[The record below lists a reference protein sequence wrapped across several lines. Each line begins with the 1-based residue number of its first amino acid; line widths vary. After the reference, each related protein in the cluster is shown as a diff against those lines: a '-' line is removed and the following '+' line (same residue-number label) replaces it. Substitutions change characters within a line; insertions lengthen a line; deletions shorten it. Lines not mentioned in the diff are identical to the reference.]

1 MTTITINPLD
11 PDQFY
16 AQNVTWVTQSSKILE
31 STDATSLHLDIGR
44 RAMDAR
50 RALFALTKN
59 GRDLTN
65 SEREQRKELHHTMQ
79 VCVPAFRRSLALQR
93 NLHAGNHKATRKA
106 AARLAA
112 FLLAMVAQS
121 SLFPKNANLDSF
133 SEQHDVTL
141 PRGLGR
147 THRSVA
153 LTLLRDHAH
162 LFAPCPAWVE
172 PVVVC
177 PTHITAQTASY
188 ERHRRDENLRRI
200 ALRDKI
206 IDLGVLTADEEQL
219 LMRML

>member
-106 AARLAA
+106 AADPALPEALEKLNLGFSYLDAPEFGAA
-112 FLLAMVAQS
+112 M
-121 SLFPKNANLDSF
+121 K
-133 SEQHDVTL
+133 
-141 PRGLGR
+141 
-147 THRSVA
+147 
-153 LTLLRDHAH
+153 RDHEFFKE
-162 LFAPCPAWVE
+162 LVP
-172 PVVVC
+172 
-177 PTHITAQTASY
+177 
-188 ERHRRDENLRRI
+188 
-200 ALRDKI
+200 K
-206 IDLGVLTADEEQL
+206 LGI
-219 LMRML
+219 RS

>member
-1 MTTITINPLD
+1 MC
-11 PDQFY
+11 
-16 AQNVTWVTQSSKILE
+16 AVASR
-31 STDATSLHLDIGR
+31 AGR
-44 RAMDAR
+44 RPSPVTRVSAPGLRPCASAAACACTPERLQLAHQQREQDAR
-50 RALFALTKN
+50 R
-59 GRDLTN
+59 D
-65 SEREQRKELHHTMQ
+65 E
-79 VCVPAFRRSLALQR
+79 LQR

-219 LMRML
+219 LMRVL